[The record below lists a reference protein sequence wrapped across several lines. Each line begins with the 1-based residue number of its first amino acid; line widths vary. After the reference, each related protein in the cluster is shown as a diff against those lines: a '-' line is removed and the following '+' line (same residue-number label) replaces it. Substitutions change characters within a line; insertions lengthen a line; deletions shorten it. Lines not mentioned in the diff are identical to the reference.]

1 MDEVRITIRYMEP
14 QDTEKVAYIEKNN
27 FSEPW
32 PESEFSKTLQDD
44 KYIYIVAADGERI
57 AGYAGCFVV
66 LENADITNIAVDEE
80 YRRQGIGYRLIE
92 LLSLKAADKGAESLF
107 LEVRESNEP
116 AKSLYEKNGF
126 VKVGMRRNFY
136 RKPDENAILMEKKL
150 IGKEK

>member
-57 AGYAGCFVV
+57 AGYAGWRYDGIYSVYD
-66 LENADITNIAVDEE
+66 AD
-80 YRRQGIGYRLIE
+80 YYGIPDDLYDFDHASKSGSVCRSY
-92 LLSLKAADKGAESLF
+92 SGNSDK
-107 LEVRESNEP
+107 
-116 AKSLYEKNGF
+116 
-126 VKVGMRRNFY
+126 
-136 RKPDENAILMEKKL
+136 
-150 IGKEK
+150 

>member
-57 AGYAGCFVV
+57 AGYAGCYVV
-66 LENADITNIAVDEE
+66 LENADITNIAVDEG
-80 YRRQGIGYRLIE
+80 YRRQGIGDRLIE
-92 LLSLKAADKGAESLF
+92 LLSLKQQIKGRSLF
-107 LEVRESNEP
+107 FL
-116 AKSLYEKNGF
+116 K
-126 VKVGMRRNFY
+126 
-136 RKPDENAILMEKKL
+136 
-150 IGKEK
+150 